1 MFIFFEYF
9 FADQL
14 SINNPVLLNIDKD
27 DLLLFYEPIE
37 TFYDIK
43 HHKQKI
49 TFIISSLRH
58 FIKTIN
64 HKNIIHHKITKNN
77 KLDLSSYLKKIIKE
91 NNMKVAVQMDH
102 VSKLNIKGDTTL
114 ALCLEAQE
122 REFKLYQYLPDNL
135 TFVDGK
141 LKVLVEE
148 LKLFDDNVD
157 FFELGE
163 PFVDDLNSFDTVLM
177 RQEPPFDMHYITYT
191 HLLDH
196 LDKRVRVINN
206 PVSVRNSPEK
216 LLVTHFIDLMPKTI
230 ISKNFSEIKEFSN
243 KQNKVVLK
251 PLYGKGGE
259 GIILLQADEQMFDKK
274 LEDFLSNEY
283 EPIMVQ
289 EYLPIVKKGD
299 KRIILING
307 EPVGCLNRVPAI
319 SRLT

>member
-1 MFIFFEYF
+1 
-9 FADQL
+9 
-14 SINNPVLLNIDKD
+14 
-27 DLLLFYEPIE
+27 
-37 TFYDIK
+37 
-43 HHKQKI
+43 
-49 TFIISSLRH
+49 
-58 FIKTIN
+58 
-64 HKNIIHHKITKNN
+64 
-77 KLDLSSYLKKIIKE
+77 
-91 NNMKVAVQMDH
+91 MKVAVQMDH

-148 LKLFDDNVD
+148 LKLFDDSVD

-163 PFVDDLNSFDTVLM
+163 PFVDDLNSFDIVLM

-243 KQNKVVLK
+243 KQSKVVLK

-259 GIILLQADEQMFDKK
+259 GIILLEADEQMFDKK

-307 EPVGCLNRVPAI
+307 EPVGCLNRVPAEGEFRSNLGVGGLPELSELS
-319 SRLT
+319 SRDIEICQRIRKTLIDYDLYFVGIDVIGGYLTEINVTCPTGVRQIKELGGPDIAKLFWDNIQI

>member
-1 MFIFFEYF
+1 
-9 FADQL
+9 
-14 SINNPVLLNIDKD
+14 
-27 DLLLFYEPIE
+27 
-37 TFYDIK
+37 
-43 HHKQKI
+43 
-49 TFIISSLRH
+49 
-58 FIKTIN
+58 
-64 HKNIIHHKITKNN
+64 
-77 KLDLSSYLKKIIKE
+77 
-91 NNMKVAVQMDH
+91 MKVAVQMDH

-163 PFVDDLNSFDTVLM
+163 PFVDDLNSFDAVLM

-243 KQNKVVLK
+243 KQSKVVLK

-259 GIILLQADEQMFDKK
+259 GIILLEADEQMFDKK

-307 EPVGCLNRVPAI
+307 EPVGCLNRVPAEGEFRSNLGVGGLPELSELS
-319 SRLT
+319 SRDIEICQRIRKTLIDYDLYFVGIDVIGEYLTEINVTCPTGVRQIKELGGPDIAKLFWDNIQV

>member
-1 MFIFFEYF
+1 
-9 FADQL
+9 
-14 SINNPVLLNIDKD
+14 
-27 DLLLFYEPIE
+27 
-37 TFYDIK
+37 
-43 HHKQKI
+43 
-49 TFIISSLRH
+49 
-58 FIKTIN
+58 
-64 HKNIIHHKITKNN
+64 
-77 KLDLSSYLKKIIKE
+77 
-91 NNMKVAVQMDH
+91 MKVAVQMDH

-259 GIILLQADEQMFDKK
+259 GIILLEADEQMFDKK

-307 EPVGCLNRVPAI
+307 EPVGCLNRVPAEGEFRSNLGVGGLPELSELS
-319 SRLT
+319 SRDIEICQRIRKTLIDYDLYFVGIDVIGDYLTEINVTCPTGVRQIKELGGPDIAKLFWDNIQV

>member
-1 MFIFFEYF
+1 
-9 FADQL
+9 
-14 SINNPVLLNIDKD
+14 
-27 DLLLFYEPIE
+27 
-37 TFYDIK
+37 
-43 HHKQKI
+43 
-49 TFIISSLRH
+49 
-58 FIKTIN
+58 
-64 HKNIIHHKITKNN
+64 
-77 KLDLSSYLKKIIKE
+77 
-91 NNMKVAVQMDH
+91 MKVAVQMDH
-102 VSKLNIKGDTTL
+102 VSKLDIKGDTTL

-243 KQNKVVLK
+243 KQSKVVLK

-259 GIILLQADEQMFDKK
+259 GIILLEADEQMFDKK

-307 EPVGCLNRVPAI
+307 EPVGCLNRVPAEGEFRSNLGVGGLPELSELS
-319 SRLT
+319 SRDIDICQRIRKTLIDYDLYFVGIDVIGDYLTEINVTCPTGVRQIKELGGPDIAKLFWDNIQV

>member
-1 MFIFFEYF
+1 
-9 FADQL
+9 
-14 SINNPVLLNIDKD
+14 
-27 DLLLFYEPIE
+27 
-37 TFYDIK
+37 
-43 HHKQKI
+43 
-49 TFIISSLRH
+49 
-58 FIKTIN
+58 
-64 HKNIIHHKITKNN
+64 
-77 KLDLSSYLKKIIKE
+77 
-91 NNMKVAVQMDH
+91 MKVAVQMDH

-148 LKLFDDNVD
+148 LKLFDNNVE
-157 FFELGE
+157 FFALGE

-243 KQNKVVLK
+243 KQSKVVLK

-259 GIILLQADEQMFDKK
+259 GIILLEADEQMFDKK

-307 EPVGCLNRVPAI
+307 EPVGCLNRVPAEGEFRSNLGVGGLPELSELS
-319 SRLT
+319 SRDIEICERIRKTLIDYDLYFVGIDVIGEYLTEINVTCPTGVRQIKELGGPDIAKLFWDNIQV

>member
-1 MFIFFEYF
+1 
-9 FADQL
+9 
-14 SINNPVLLNIDKD
+14 
-27 DLLLFYEPIE
+27 
-37 TFYDIK
+37 
-43 HHKQKI
+43 
-49 TFIISSLRH
+49 
-58 FIKTIN
+58 
-64 HKNIIHHKITKNN
+64 
-77 KLDLSSYLKKIIKE
+77 
-91 NNMKVAVQMDH
+91 MKVAVQMDH

-230 ISKNFSEIKEFSN
+230 ISKNFNEIKEFSN

-259 GIILLQADEQMFDKK
+259 GIILLEADEQMFDKK

-307 EPVGCLNRVPAI
+307 EPVGCLNRVPAEGEFRSNLGVGGLPELSELS
-319 SRLT
+319 SRDIEICERIRKTLIDYDLYFVGIDVIGEYLTEINVTCPTGVRQIKELGGPDIAKLFWDNIQV

>member
-1 MFIFFEYF
+1 
-9 FADQL
+9 
-14 SINNPVLLNIDKD
+14 
-27 DLLLFYEPIE
+27 
-37 TFYDIK
+37 
-43 HHKQKI
+43 
-49 TFIISSLRH
+49 
-58 FIKTIN
+58 
-64 HKNIIHHKITKNN
+64 
-77 KLDLSSYLKKIIKE
+77 
-91 NNMKVAVQMDH
+91 MKVAVQMDH

-157 FFELGE
+157 FFEIGE

-243 KQNKVVLK
+243 KQSKVVLK

-259 GIILLQADEQMFDKK
+259 GIILLEADEQMFDKK

-307 EPVGCLNRVPAI
+307 EPVGCLNRVPAEGEFRSNLGVGGLPELSELS
-319 SRLT
+319 SRDIEICQRIRKTLIDYDLYFVGIDVIGDYLTEINVTCPTGVRQIKELGGPDIAKLFWDNIQV

>member
-1 MFIFFEYF
+1 
-9 FADQL
+9 
-14 SINNPVLLNIDKD
+14 
-27 DLLLFYEPIE
+27 
-37 TFYDIK
+37 
-43 HHKQKI
+43 
-49 TFIISSLRH
+49 
-58 FIKTIN
+58 
-64 HKNIIHHKITKNN
+64 
-77 KLDLSSYLKKIIKE
+77 
-91 NNMKVAVQMDH
+91 MKVAVQMDH

-243 KQNKVVLK
+243 KQSKVVLK

-259 GIILLQADEQMFDKK
+259 GIILLEADEQMFDKK

-307 EPVGCLNRVPAI
+307 EPVGCLNRVPAEGEFRSNLGVGGLPELSELS
-319 SRLT
+319 SRDIEICQRIRKTLIDYDLYFVGIDVIGDYLTEINVTCPTGVRQIKELGGPDLAKLFWDNIQV

>member
-1 MFIFFEYF
+1 
-9 FADQL
+9 
-14 SINNPVLLNIDKD
+14 
-27 DLLLFYEPIE
+27 
-37 TFYDIK
+37 
-43 HHKQKI
+43 
-49 TFIISSLRH
+49 
-58 FIKTIN
+58 
-64 HKNIIHHKITKNN
+64 
-77 KLDLSSYLKKIIKE
+77 
-91 NNMKVAVQMDH
+91 MKVAVQMDH

-148 LKLFDDNVD
+148 LKLFDDTVD

-243 KQNKVVLK
+243 KQSKVVLK

-259 GIILLQADEQMFDKK
+259 GIILLEADEQMFDKK

-307 EPVGCLNRVPAI
+307 EPVGCLNRVPAEGEFRSNLGVGGLPELSELS
-319 SRLT
+319 SRDIEICQRIRKTLIDYDLYFVGIDVIGEYLTEINVTCPTGVRQIKELGGPDIAKLFWDNIQV

>member
-1 MFIFFEYF
+1 
-9 FADQL
+9 
-14 SINNPVLLNIDKD
+14 
-27 DLLLFYEPIE
+27 
-37 TFYDIK
+37 
-43 HHKQKI
+43 
-49 TFIISSLRH
+49 
-58 FIKTIN
+58 
-64 HKNIIHHKITKNN
+64 
-77 KLDLSSYLKKIIKE
+77 
-91 NNMKVAVQMDH
+91 MKVAVQMDH
-102 VSKLNIKGDTTL
+102 VSKLDIKGDTTL

-243 KQNKVVLK
+243 KQSKVVLK

-259 GIILLQADEQMFDKK
+259 GIILLEADEQMFDKK

-307 EPVGCLNRVPAI
+307 EPVGCLNRVPAEGEFRSNLGVGGLPELSELS
-319 SRLT
+319 SRDIEICQRIRKTLIDYDLYFVGIDVIGDYLTEINVTCPTGVRQIKELGGPDIAKLFWDNIQV

>member
-1 MFIFFEYF
+1 
-9 FADQL
+9 
-14 SINNPVLLNIDKD
+14 
-27 DLLLFYEPIE
+27 
-37 TFYDIK
+37 
-43 HHKQKI
+43 
-49 TFIISSLRH
+49 
-58 FIKTIN
+58 
-64 HKNIIHHKITKNN
+64 
-77 KLDLSSYLKKIIKE
+77 
-91 NNMKVAVQMDH
+91 MKVAVQMDH

-148 LKLFDDNVD
+148 LKLFDDSVD

-243 KQNKVVLK
+243 KQSKVVLK

-259 GIILLQADEQMFDKK
+259 GIILLEADEQMFDKK

-307 EPVGCLNRVPAI
+307 EPVGCLNRVPAEGEFRSNLGVGGLPELSELS
-319 SRLT
+319 SRDIEICQRIRKTLIDYDLYFVGIDVIGGYLTEINVTCPTGVRQIKELGGPDIAKLFWDNIQI

>member
-1 MFIFFEYF
+1 
-9 FADQL
+9 
-14 SINNPVLLNIDKD
+14 
-27 DLLLFYEPIE
+27 
-37 TFYDIK
+37 
-43 HHKQKI
+43 
-49 TFIISSLRH
+49 
-58 FIKTIN
+58 
-64 HKNIIHHKITKNN
+64 
-77 KLDLSSYLKKIIKE
+77 
-91 NNMKVAVQMDH
+91 MKVAVQMDH

-230 ISKNFSEIKEFSN
+230 ISKNFNEIKEFSN
-243 KQNKVVLK
+243 KQSKVVLK

-259 GIILLQADEQMFDKK
+259 GIILLEADEQMFDKK

-307 EPVGCLNRVPAI
+307 EPVGCLNRVPAEGEFRSNLGVGGLPELSELS
-319 SRLT
+319 SRDIEICQRIRKTLIDYDLYFVGIDVIGEYLTEINVTCPTGVRQIKELGGPDIAKLFWDNIQV

>member
-1 MFIFFEYF
+1 
-9 FADQL
+9 
-14 SINNPVLLNIDKD
+14 
-27 DLLLFYEPIE
+27 
-37 TFYDIK
+37 
-43 HHKQKI
+43 
-49 TFIISSLRH
+49 
-58 FIKTIN
+58 
-64 HKNIIHHKITKNN
+64 
-77 KLDLSSYLKKIIKE
+77 
-91 NNMKVAVQMDH
+91 MKVAVQMDH

-196 LDKRVRVINN
+196 LDKRIRVINN

-243 KQNKVVLK
+243 KQSKVVLK

-259 GIILLQADEQMFDKK
+259 GIILLEADEQMFDKK

-307 EPVGCLNRVPAI
+307 EPVGCLNRVPAEGEFRSNLGVGGLPELSELS
-319 SRLT
+319 SRDIEICQRIRKTLIDYDLYFVGIDVIGDYLTEINVTCPTGVRQIKELGGPDIAKLFWDNIQV

>member
-1 MFIFFEYF
+1 
-9 FADQL
+9 
-14 SINNPVLLNIDKD
+14 
-27 DLLLFYEPIE
+27 
-37 TFYDIK
+37 
-43 HHKQKI
+43 
-49 TFIISSLRH
+49 
-58 FIKTIN
+58 
-64 HKNIIHHKITKNN
+64 
-77 KLDLSSYLKKIIKE
+77 
-91 NNMKVAVQMDH
+91 MKVAVQMDH

-243 KQNKVVLK
+243 KQSKVVLK

-307 EPVGCLNRVPAI
+307 EPVGCLNRVPAEGEFRSNLGVGGLPELSELS
-319 SRLT
+319 SRDIEICQRIRKTLIDYDLYFVGIDVIGEYLTEINVTCPTGVRQIKELGGPDIAKLFWDKIQV

>member
-1 MFIFFEYF
+1 
-9 FADQL
+9 
-14 SINNPVLLNIDKD
+14 
-27 DLLLFYEPIE
+27 
-37 TFYDIK
+37 
-43 HHKQKI
+43 
-49 TFIISSLRH
+49 
-58 FIKTIN
+58 
-64 HKNIIHHKITKNN
+64 
-77 KLDLSSYLKKIIKE
+77 
-91 NNMKVAVQMDH
+91 MKVAVQMDH

-243 KQNKVVLK
+243 KQSKVVLK

-259 GIILLQADEQMFDKK
+259 GIILLEADDQMFDKK
-274 LEDFLSNEY
+274 LEDFLLNEY

-307 EPVGCLNRVPAI
+307 EPVGCLNRVPAEGEFRSNLGVGGLPELSELS
-319 SRLT
+319 SRDIEICQRIRKTLIDYDLYFVGIDVIGDYLTEINVTCPTGVRQIKELGGPDIAKLFWDNIQI

>member
-1 MFIFFEYF
+1 
-9 FADQL
+9 
-14 SINNPVLLNIDKD
+14 
-27 DLLLFYEPIE
+27 
-37 TFYDIK
+37 
-43 HHKQKI
+43 
-49 TFIISSLRH
+49 
-58 FIKTIN
+58 
-64 HKNIIHHKITKNN
+64 
-77 KLDLSSYLKKIIKE
+77 
-91 NNMKVAVQMDH
+91 MKVAVQMDH

-230 ISKNFSEIKEFSN
+230 ISKNFSEIKAFSN
-243 KQNKVVLK
+243 KQSKVVLK

-259 GIILLQADEQMFDKK
+259 GIILLEADEQMFDKK

-307 EPVGCLNRVPAI
+307 EPVGCLNRVPAEGEFRSNLGVGGLPELSELS
-319 SRLT
+319 SRDIEICQRIRKTLIDYDLYFVGIDVIGEYLTEINVTCPTGVRQIKELGGPDIAKLFWDNIQV

>member
-1 MFIFFEYF
+1 
-9 FADQL
+9 
-14 SINNPVLLNIDKD
+14 
-27 DLLLFYEPIE
+27 
-37 TFYDIK
+37 
-43 HHKQKI
+43 
-49 TFIISSLRH
+49 
-58 FIKTIN
+58 
-64 HKNIIHHKITKNN
+64 
-77 KLDLSSYLKKIIKE
+77 
-91 NNMKVAVQMDH
+91 MKVAVQMDH

-148 LKLFDDNVD
+148 LKLFDDSVD

-243 KQNKVVLK
+243 KQSKVVLK

-259 GIILLQADEQMFDKK
+259 GIILLEADEQMFDKK

-307 EPVGCLNRVPAI
+307 EPVGCLNRVPAEGEFRSNLGVGGLPELSELS
-319 SRLT
+319 SRDIEICERIRKTLIDYDLYFVGIDVIGEYLTEINVTCPTGVRQIKELGGPDIAKLFWDNIQI

>member
-1 MFIFFEYF
+1 
-9 FADQL
+9 
-14 SINNPVLLNIDKD
+14 
-27 DLLLFYEPIE
+27 
-37 TFYDIK
+37 
-43 HHKQKI
+43 
-49 TFIISSLRH
+49 
-58 FIKTIN
+58 
-64 HKNIIHHKITKNN
+64 
-77 KLDLSSYLKKIIKE
+77 
-91 NNMKVAVQMDH
+91 MKVAVQMDH

-148 LKLFDDNVD
+148 LKLFDDSVD

-230 ISKNFSEIKEFSN
+230 ISKNFNEIKEFSN
-243 KQNKVVLK
+243 KQSKVVLK

-259 GIILLQADEQMFDKK
+259 GIILLEADEQMFDIK

-307 EPVGCLNRVPAI
+307 EPVGCLNRVPAEGEFRSNLGVGGLPELSELS
-319 SRLT
+319 SRDIEICQRIRKTLIDYDLYFVGIDVIGEYLTEINVTCPTGVRQIKELGGPDIAKLFWDNIQV

>member
-1 MFIFFEYF
+1 
-9 FADQL
+9 
-14 SINNPVLLNIDKD
+14 
-27 DLLLFYEPIE
+27 
-37 TFYDIK
+37 
-43 HHKQKI
+43 
-49 TFIISSLRH
+49 
-58 FIKTIN
+58 
-64 HKNIIHHKITKNN
+64 
-77 KLDLSSYLKKIIKE
+77 
-91 NNMKVAVQMDH
+91 MKVAVQMDH

-148 LKLFDDNVD
+148 LKLFDDSVD

-243 KQNKVVLK
+243 KQSKVVLK

-259 GIILLQADEQMFDKK
+259 GIILLEADEQMFDKK

-307 EPVGCLNRVPAI
+307 EPVGCLNRVPAEGEFRSNLGVGGLPELSELS
-319 SRLT
+319 SRDIEICQRIRKTLIDYDLYFVGIDVIGEYLTEINVTCPTGVRQIKELGGPDIAKLFWDNIQI

>member
-1 MFIFFEYF
+1 
-9 FADQL
+9 
-14 SINNPVLLNIDKD
+14 
-27 DLLLFYEPIE
+27 
-37 TFYDIK
+37 
-43 HHKQKI
+43 
-49 TFIISSLRH
+49 
-58 FIKTIN
+58 
-64 HKNIIHHKITKNN
+64 
-77 KLDLSSYLKKIIKE
+77 
-91 NNMKVAVQMDH
+91 MKVAVQMDH

-163 PFVDDLNSFDTVLM
+163 PFVDDLNSFDAVLM

-230 ISKNFSEIKEFSN
+230 ISKNFTEIKEFSN
-243 KQNKVVLK
+243 KQSKVVLK

-259 GIILLQADEQMFDKK
+259 GIILLEADEQMFDKK

-307 EPVGCLNRVPAI
+307 EPVGCLNRVPAEGEFRSNLGVGGLPELSELS
-319 SRLT
+319 SRDIEICERIRKTLIDYDLYFVGIDVIGEYLTEINVTCPTGVRQIKELGGPDIAKLFWDNIEV